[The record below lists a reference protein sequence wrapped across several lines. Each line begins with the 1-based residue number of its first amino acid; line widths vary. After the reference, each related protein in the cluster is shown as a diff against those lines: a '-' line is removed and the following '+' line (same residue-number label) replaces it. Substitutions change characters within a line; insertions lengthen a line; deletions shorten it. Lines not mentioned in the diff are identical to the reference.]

1 MRTDPTQG
9 LGPEL
14 SLEQAIDRDCR
25 DFRGGLTAV
34 CAIMGKPY
42 DSFQKRLSISHPE
55 NHLSVRDFEQF
66 LELVRGPAVSRS
78 LDRLQGRISYQPVPV
93 ESLGDAL
100 KAMADKCSQESLF
113 FSSLRD
119 GVADSVWKPHEVAR
133 LEAHGE
139 DLIRT
144 IKGIM
149 SGARRAMVEDDL

>member
-1 MRTDPTQG
+1 MRTDPTRDV
-9 LGPEL
+9 GPEL

-42 DSFQKRLSISHPE
+42 DSFQKRLSVSHPE
-55 NHLSVRDFEQF
+55 NHLCVRDFEQF
-66 LELVRGPAVSRS
+66 LELVRGPAVSRA

-93 ESLGDAL
+93 ESLPDAL
-100 KAMADKCSQESLF
+100 KAMADKCSQEALF

-119 GVADSVWKPHEVAR
+119 GVADSVWRPHEVAR
-133 LEAHGE
+133 LEAHGD

-149 SGARRAMVEDDL
+149 AGARRAVVVDDL

>member
-25 DFRGGLTAV
+25 DFRGGLTAI
-34 CAIMGKPY
+34 CAMMGKPY
-42 DSFQKRLSISHPE
+42 DSFQKRLSCSHPE

-66 LELVRGPAVSRS
+66 LELVRGPAVSRT
-78 LDRLQGRISYQPVPV
+78 LDRIQGRISYQPVSV
-93 ESLGDAL
+93 ASLPDAL
-100 KAMADKCSQESLF
+100 KAMAEKCNQEARF
-113 FSSLRD
+113 FGSLRD
-119 GVADSVWKPHEVAR
+119 GVSDNVWKAHEVAR
-133 LEAHGE
+133 LEAHGD

-149 SGARRAMVEDDL
+149 AGARRAMAEDV